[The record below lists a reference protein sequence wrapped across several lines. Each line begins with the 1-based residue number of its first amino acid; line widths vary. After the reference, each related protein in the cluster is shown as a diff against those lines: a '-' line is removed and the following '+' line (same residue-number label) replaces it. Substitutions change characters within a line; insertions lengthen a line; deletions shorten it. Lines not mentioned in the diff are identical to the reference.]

1 MFPLK
6 LFAKSLQGTSNT
18 MPDTNLN
25 NSLNELN
32 NQLAQEHPNPKTQEI
47 ANNLRAQLEPILEQ
61 PDAEISDAHKSLG
74 EQLNLALVD
83 LDVDHPRLS
92 AAIRTVLDELAA
104 VGI

>member
-1 MFPLK
+1 
-6 LFAKSLQGTSNT
+6 

-32 NQLAQEHPNPKTQEI
+32 NQLAQEHPSPKAQAVADTLRTQI
-47 ANNLRAQLEPILEQ
+47 QPILEQ
-61 PDAEISDAHKSLG
+61 PDAADTETHKSLA

>member
-1 MFPLK
+1 
-6 LFAKSLQGTSNT
+6 
-18 MPDTNLN
+18 MPQSNLN

-32 NQLAQEHPNPKTQEI
+32 SQLGQEHPNEKAQTI
-47 ANNLRAQLEPILEQ
+47 AENLRTQIQPILAQ
-61 PDAEISDAHKSLG
+61 PEAVDPTTHKSLG

-92 AAIRTVLDELAA
+92 AAIQTVLDELAA

>member
-1 MFPLK
+1 
-6 LFAKSLQGTSNT
+6 
-18 MPDTNLN
+18 MPESNLN
-25 NSLNELN
+25 NSLQ
-32 NQLAQEHPNPKTQEI
+32 QLESQLSQEHPTEKAQTVAE
-47 ANNLRAQLEPILEQ
+47 NLRTTIQPILAQ
-61 PDAEISDAHKSLG
+61 PEAVDPETHKSLG